1 MAEVGITAIVV
12 GAILFVL
19 GFFPGLLPTLM
30 EGFRGLRDHFF
41 PSRGR
46 MHKLQTDLPLSSE
59 VWLLASGGIMLILG
73 LLVVLR

>member
-19 GFFPGLLPTLM
+19 GFFPGLLRALI
-30 EGFRGLRDHFF
+30 ERFQGLLDHFF

-46 MHKLQTDLPLSSE
+46 THKFQTDLPLHTDA
-59 VWLLASGGIMLILG
+59 WLLGGGGVILSLG
-73 LLVVLR
+73 LLALLC